1 MVGGEL
7 VEERMSD
14 SFTTTSEPWSED
26 EASFLKRPKVVYE
39 YFMRRHLFVL
49 SQWAQAV
56 GQSLATVKK
65 VK

>member
-1 MVGGEL
+1 M
-7 VEERMSD
+7 
-14 SFTTTSEPWSED
+14 SEPRSED
-26 EASFLKRPKVVYE
+26 EASFPKRPKVVYE

-49 SQWAQAV
+49 NQWAQAV